1 MCGVWES
8 LTILFLSGPDDPA
21 ASAVTKELQRRGVA
35 VVCFDSSSFPIGA
48 KLTARSDDGVWRARI
63 CGEGIDLALDEVRCV
78 WLCHPASFRFHP
90 GMTSA
95 ERDFANREA
104 EMALGGLLR
113 GLDCLWV
120 NHPEKVVAAEY
131 KPLQLTVAAEV
142 GLKVPRSLVT
152 NDPDSVAEFFDECQG
167 RVVYKP
173 LSGGDLVGEDAM
185 PLLVYTS
192 VVERDHLRL
201 TGALSAAPCL
211 FQEHLTKQAELRCTV
226 IGDEV
231 FPVQIESQHAPES
244 TVDWRRGYAHLRYRV
259 YQLPRETR
267 EQCLRLTRQLG
278 LVYAALDFVITP
290 ENELVFLEINPG
302 GQWLWLESE
311 TGLPMT
317 EAMADLLSGAVP
329 AGANRR

>member
-1 MCGVWES
+1 M
-8 LTILFLSGPDDPA
+8 TILVLSGPDDSA
-21 ASAVTKELQRRGVA
+21 ASAVTKELQRRGAAVA
-35 VVCFDSSSFPIGA
+35 CFDSSSFPIGA
-48 KLTARSDDGVWRARI
+48 KLTARSEDGVWRARI
-63 CGEGIDLALDEVRCV
+63 SGEDIDLALDDVTCV
-78 WLCHPASFRFHP
+78 WLCHPAPFGFHV
-90 GMTSA
+90 GMTPA
-95 ERDFANREA
+95 ERDFAKREA

-131 KPLQLTVAAEV
+131 KPLQLTLAAQA

-152 NDPDSVAEFFDECQG
+152 NDPDSVADFFDQCQG
-167 RVVYKP
+167 RVVYKT
-173 LSGGDLVGEDAM
+173 LSGGDLLGADAM

-192 VVERDHLRL
+192 VVKRDHLRL
-201 TGALSAAPCL
+201 TGALSATPCL
-211 FQEHLTKQAELRCTV
+211 FQEHLPKQAELRCTV

-290 ENELVFLEINPG
+290 ENEHVFLEINPG

-317 EAMADLLSGAVP
+317 EAIADLLAGAVP
-329 AGANRR
+329 AGADRR

>member
-1 MCGVWES
+1 
-8 LTILFLSGPDDPA
+8 
-21 ASAVTKELQRRGVA
+21 
-35 VVCFDSSSFPIGA
+35 VVSFDSSSFPVGTN
-48 KLTARSDDGVWRARI
+48 LTARSDDGIWRSRI
-63 CGEGIDLALDEVRCV
+63 CGEGIDLPIDEVKCI
-78 WLCHPASFRFHP
+78 WLCHPAPFQFHP
-90 GMTSA
+90 GMTSD
-95 ERDFANREA
+95 ERNFASREA

-113 GLDCLWV
+113 TLDCLWV

-131 KPLQLTVAAEV
+131 KPLQLTQAAGV
-142 GLKVPRSLVT
+142 GLNVPRSLVT
-152 NDPDSVAEFFDECQG
+152 NDPESVAEFFDQCQG
-167 RVVYKP
+167 RVVYKT
-173 LSGGDLVGEDAM
+173 LSGGDLIGADAM

-201 TGALSAAPCL
+201 TGALSATPCL
-211 FQEHLTKQAELRCTV
+211 FQEHLPKQAELRCTV

-278 LVYAALDFVITP
+278 LVTAALDFVITP
-290 ENELVFLEINPG
+290 DNEHVFLEINPG

-317 EAMADLLSGAVP
+317 EAIADLLSGAVP
-329 AGANRR
+329 TGADRR